1 MSTTS
6 HGSHRTTP
14 PKDPAP
20 TAEAPAAPGRVGTP
34 DDERGPRIEALDAL
48 LAAQRRRI
56 SAYALSRAAPAGE
69 SGGSGRPLRP
79 ASAADPSARQ
89 LLDALPLVTLTVTPL
104 LDESGRARD
113 FLYTGRNAA
122 ARAHAD
128 RIVPPG
134 TLPPWTGPV
143 PLFERFPG
151 LADTPVPRMIAEAH
165 RTGRVQG
172 PEPVE
177 WSLAAP
183 DGTVVRMSHE
193 VRVAP
198 CGDLL
203 LLIWERG
210 QHSRTARAAQRLVRV
225 CWAEWNLGDGTV
237 ETSLGLRSVLGLPPD
252 HPLPGLVDLGRMLAP
267 DSLERF
273 QQAVHDVLLRERV
286 TECDLR
292 VVQPRERIVHFV
304 AEPVQ
309 PDGGP
314 VWTLRAVLHDVT
326 EERYSRALAEQA
338 VREARAQRER
348 ADTLVDVAERLRDAV
363 VPRFPAELARYG
375 VEAAAVY
382 RPEART
388 ARVGGDWYK
397 TRMLPSGQVLIA
409 LGDARGH
416 GLDAVTLMAKL
427 RYALAGLAFTG
438 RPVEE
443 LTAWLNEV
451 ACDDGD
457 ESTATA
463 VIARFHRD
471 RSLLRWTCAGHPC
484 PLLVRGSDVTLLDPP
499 PGGPGMPLGVLP
511 GEHYTAGQTLMGPG
525 DVVLL
530 YSDGLIERR
539 GSDLDRDGGRLLRTA
554 RAAARDGIPPGS
566 AALDA
571 YVQRLVD
578 RLTGPHTE
586 DDATVLAFRRVA

>member
-6 HGSHRTTP
+6 DRRY
-14 PKDPAP
+14 D
-20 TAEAPAAPGRVGTP
+20 APAAPGASGGAATP
-34 DDERGPRIEALDAL
+34 DDKRRRLKLVALDAL
-48 LAAQRRRI
+48 LTAQQRRIR
-56 SAYALSRAAPAGE
+56 AYALSRAAPAGGGPG
-69 SGGSGRPLRP
+69 SGGPLRP
-79 ASAADPSARQ
+79 APAADPSARH
-89 LLDALPLVTLTVTPL
+89 LLDALPFVTLTVTPL
-104 LDESGRARD
+104 LDGRDRVRD
-113 FLYTGRNAA
+113 FLYTGQNSA
-122 ARAHAD
+122 ARASAG
-128 RIVPPG
+128 RVVPPG

-143 PLFERFPG
+143 PLFERFPH
-151 LADTPVPRMIAEAH
+151 LADTPVPRMLAEAH

-172 PEPVE
+172 PEPAE
-177 WSLAAP
+177 WSLVAP

-237 ETSLGLRSVLGLPPD
+237 ETSLGLRGVLGLPPA
-252 HPLPGLVDLGRMLAP
+252 HPLPSLADLGRMLAA
-267 DSLERF
+267 DSVEPF
-273 QQAVHDVLLRERV
+273 YQAVYDVLLRKRV
-286 TECDLR
+286 TQCDLR
-292 VVQPRERIVHFV
+292 LVEPRERIVHFV
-304 AEPVQ
+304 AEPVRAEA
-309 PDGGP
+309 GP

-326 EERYSRALAEQA
+326 EERRSRALAEQA
-338 VREARAQRER
+338 LREARAQRER
-348 ADTLVDVAERLRDAV
+348 ADALVDVAERLRDAV
-363 VPRFPAELARYG
+363 VPRFPSELARYG

-463 VIARFHRD
+463 VIARFHPD
-471 RSLLRWTCAGHPC
+471 RNLLRWTCAGHPC
-484 PLLVRGSDVTLLDPP
+484 PLLVRGSDVTLLGPP
-499 PGGPGMPLGVLP
+499 QGGPGMPLGVLP
-511 GEHYTAGQTLMGPG
+511 GERYTAGQTLMGPG

-539 GSDLDRDGGRLLRTA
+539 GSDLGRDSGRLLRTA

-571 YVQRLVD
+571 YVQQLVD